1 MKKFN
6 TIVFGCSGSIG
17 TTLAELLKS
26 NKTLFVSRTRP
37 KNIRKNWKKID
48 LDKDIKSLLNN
59 VEKIFF
65 FV

>member
-48 LDKDIKSLLNN
+48 Y
-59 VEKIFF
+59 KISDNRRKFSY
-65 FV
+65 

>member
-6 TIVFGCSGSIG
+6 TIVLGCSGSIG
-17 TTLAELLKS
+17 TTLTELLKS

-48 LDKDIKSLLNN
+48 Y
-59 VEKIFF
+59 KISDNRRKFSY
-65 FV
+65 